1 MTHESP
7 RVPWMNDR
15 LRARVH
21 DFQQE
26 MRTRYPSIHDRG
38 AVDTQAYGHLRP
50 PAAVAAP

>member
-21 DFQQE
+21 DFQHE
-26 MRTRYPSIHDRG
+26 MRMRYPSVHGTGVPD
-38 AVDTQAYGHLRP
+38 AQAYGHLRQT
-50 PAAVAAP
+50 AGD

>member
-15 LRARVH
+15 LRERVL

-26 MRTRYPSIHDRG
+26 MRARFPSVHDKG
-38 AVDTQAYGHLRP
+38 VVDTQAYGHLRQP
-50 PAAVAAP
+50 TAAASP